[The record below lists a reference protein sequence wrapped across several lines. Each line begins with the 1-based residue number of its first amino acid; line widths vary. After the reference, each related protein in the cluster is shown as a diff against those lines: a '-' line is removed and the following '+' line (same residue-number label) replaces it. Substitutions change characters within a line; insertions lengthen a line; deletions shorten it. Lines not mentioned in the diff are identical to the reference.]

1 MYNPLNRKD
10 MRIFSSLRFY
20 DAKWVPTGKEGT
32 KMKEGTVVASQYGKS
47 IECILEDGSKE
58 YIPLWRDLNWKDDIA
73 PIGAHFKGFKW
84 IEIGMIGRGADNK
97 FHDEDVKNSTER
109 SYRVS
114 ELIL

>member
-1 MYNPLNRKD
+1 MK
-10 MRIFSSLRFY
+10 IFSSLRCY

-32 KMKEGTVVASQYGKS
+32 EMREGTVVASQYGKS
-47 IECILEDGSKE
+47 MECTLEDGTKH
-58 YIPLWRDLNWKDDIA
+58 YIPLWGDLLLEDNV
-73 PIGAHFKGFKW
+73 PVGTHFKGFKW

-97 FHDEDVKNSTER
+97 FHDEDVKDSTER

>member
-1 MYNPLNRKD
+1 

-32 KMKEGTVVASQYGKS
+32 EMKEGTVVASQYGKS
-47 IECILEDGSKE
+47 IEYILDDGTKH
-58 YIPLWRDLNWKDDIA
+58 YIPLWNELSC
-73 PIGAHFKGFKW
+73 PIGTHFKGFKW

>member
-1 MYNPLNRKD
+1 MH
-10 MRIFSSLRFY
+10 IFSSLRYY

-32 KMKEGTVVASQYGKS
+32 EMRKGTVVASQYGKS
-47 IECILEDGSKE
+47 MECTLEDGTKHC
-58 YIPLWRDLNWKDDIA
+58 IPLWGNLLWEDNV
-73 PIGAHFKGFKW
+73 PVGTHFKGFKW

-97 FHDEDVKNSTER
+97 FHDEDVKDSTER